1 MKITFLT
8 ILFLTLATFNL
19 FAVSPASIQDQNDV
33 LKNTATF
40 STKTMQ
46 ATVQYNDVNLLT
58 FNLIK
63 TSNEKVKLQITQ
75 NGITIFSD
83 SYTLVQSLNK
93 GYDLSEL
100 PKGKYIVVITQ
111 GNQKFEKQFEKTFDG
126 AYELENK

>member
-19 FAVSPASIQDQNDV
+19 FAVSPANIQDQNDV
-33 LKNTATF
+33 LKNTTTF